1 MKRLFSFTTAIVL
14 TLALSNPASLF
25 GWQSKSPST
34 PRVASNAGQPKTPSQ
49 PSAAEIDRVVISAF
63 KATHDGYSCDEV
75 ILNDALNQSFLKT
88 CQSKLPQTDP
98 FEFNWRLMNL
108 RKAGKLKIKSTKSNR
123 TSVSSV
129 SHIAEIASRTMHD
142 KYSVSSDKVMATPK
156 YRIEFDKIAK
166 SVDPNADLYRVR
178 KAAFQLRKARRL
190 RPELI
195 ARIANWGREIKSD
208 SAESIRNNPD
218 TIPQHPGIYI
228 FRDATGYL
236 YIGQTDN
243 LRERLKSHLD
253 QSHNESLAKYLGKQ
267 NISGITIE
275 YHAFD
280 PKSRAKETMI
290 RRAYESELIASRKPR
305 FNIQP

>member
-1 MKRLFSFTTAIVL
+1 
-14 TLALSNPASLF
+14 
-25 GWQSKSPST
+25 
-34 PRVASNAGQPKTPSQ
+34 
-49 PSAAEIDRVVISAF
+49 
-63 KATHDGYSCDEV
+63 
-75 ILNDALNQSFLKT
+75 
-88 CQSKLPQTDP
+88 
-98 FEFNWRLMNL
+98 MNL